1 MKRLK
6 EHLLI
11 LLLSSVCFTSLS
23 AQTDAERKFL
33 ASADSL
39 NTQLLNA
46 YTGKDYPATEAL
58 CQKVIDLY
66 DAHASQLA
74 EGYAYFK
81 YSSYYTMASV
91 QAIQGKKQEAV
102 SNLFK
107 ALNSNKMEVS
117 YNRVVNDEDLKD
129 ILDAPEL
136 QPALKRLKE
145 TTDYLYI
152 LQNAPE
158 YTRTQPAD
166 SLPRITYAQ
175 ADEPDLKRVR
185 DYFRLDSVAVAGD
198 ELATIK
204 RILTYIHDKIRHDGQ
219 NGNPTGGNNSINF
232 AEACKDGSRGL
243 NCRGLA
249 TVLNE
254 CYLSMGIP
262 SRVITCMPK
271 RYIND
276 CHVINAVY
284 SSTLGKWLWIDPT
297 NNAWVTDEQGN
308 LLSIQEVRARLRS
321 GQPVRVNEEANWNN
335 EKKTTTE
342 EYLYEYMAKNLFY
355 LESWTRYGF
364 NTESD
369 YENLI
374 NYIFLQPTGCDSK
387 QRNPRNFSVNDD
399 RYFWQPPHAGSCP
412 QLQK

>member
-6 EHLLI
+6 GHLLI
-11 LLLSSVCFTSLS
+11 LLLSLVCFTSLS
-23 AQTDAERKFL
+23 AQTDAERKFM
-33 ASADSL
+33 AVVDSL
-39 NTQLLNA
+39 NAQLFNA
-46 YTGKDYPATEAL
+46 YTGKDYPAAEAI
-58 CQKVIDLY
+58 CWKIIDFY
-66 DAHASQLA
+66 NAHAAQLA

-81 YSSYYTMASV
+81 YSSYYNMACV
-91 QAIQGKKQEAV
+91 QAKQGKKQEAA
-102 SNLFK
+102 SNLLK
-107 ALNSNKMEVS
+107 ALDSGKMEVS
-117 YNRVVNDEDLKD
+117 YSKITHEEDLKG
-129 ILDAPEL
+129 ILDAAEL
-136 QPALKRLKE
+136 QPALQRLKE

-152 LQNAPE
+152 LQHAPE

-166 SLPRITYAQ
+166 SLPRIVYAQ

-185 DYFRLDSVAVAGD
+185 DYFRLDSVAVVGD

-204 RILTYIHDKIRHDGQ
+204 RILTYIHNKIRHDGQ

-271 RYIND
+271 TYISD

-297 NNAWVTDEQGN
+297 NNAWVTDEQDN
-308 LLSIQEVRARLRS
+308 LLSVQEVRARLRS

-342 EYLYEYMAKNLFY
+342 AYLYEYMAKNLFY

-369 YENLI
+369 RENPI
-374 NYIFLQPTGCDSK
+374 NYIFLQPTCCDSK
-387 QRNPRNFSVNDD
+387 QRNPRNLSVNDD
-399 RYFWQPPHAGSCP
+399 RYFWQAPR
-412 QLQK
+412 

>member
-6 EHLLI
+6 GHLLI
-11 LLLSSVCFTSLS
+11 LLLSLVCFTSLS

-33 ASADSL
+33 ASTDSL
-39 NTQLLNA
+39 NAQFIDA
-46 YTGKDYPATEAL
+46 YTGKDYPAAEAL
-58 CQKVIDLY
+58 CQKIIDLY
-66 DAHASQLA
+66 DTHATQLA

-81 YSSYYTMASV
+81 YASYCNMASI
-91 QAIQGKKQEAV
+91 QAIQGKKQEATN
-102 SNLFK
+102 NLLK
-107 ALNSNKMEVS
+107 ALDSGKLEIS
-117 YNRVVNDEDLKD
+117 YNRITNDEDLKD

-145 TTDYLYI
+145 TTDY
-152 LQNAPE
+152 
-158 YTRTQPAD
+158 
-166 SLPRITYAQ
+166 
-175 ADEPDLKRVR
+175 EPDLKRVR
-185 DYFRLDSVAVAGD
+185 DYFQLDSVAVPGD

-219 NGNPTGGNNSINF
+219 NGNPKGGNNSINF
-232 AEACKDGSRGL
+232 AEACKDGSCGL

-271 RYIND
+271 TYISD

-308 LLSIQEVRARLRS
+308 LLSVQEVRARLRS

-342 EYLYEYMAKNLFY
+342 DYLYEYMAKNLFY

-369 YENLI
+369 HENLI
-374 NYIFLQPTGCDSK
+374 NYIFLQPTGCDSS

-399 RYFWQPPHAGSCP
+399 QYFWQAP
-412 QLQK
+412 Q